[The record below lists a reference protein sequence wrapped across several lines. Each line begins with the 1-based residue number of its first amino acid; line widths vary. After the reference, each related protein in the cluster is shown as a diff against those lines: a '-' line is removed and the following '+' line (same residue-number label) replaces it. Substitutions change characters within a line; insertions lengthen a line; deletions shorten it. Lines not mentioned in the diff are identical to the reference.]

1 MIVHPSAL
9 IPTGGDVP
17 LEPCMPPTQAPIH
30 PDSSA
35 FNIESLTGGIGLQD
49 LLQIAG
55 FAPAPETK
63 VPALPAGCTRL
74 VFNESQRQTNL
85 DNNLRA
91 MPAQAVRT
99 IRKIAA
105 ATARTDITFVTTQEG
120 AISAILTEGG
130 ATRQLA
136 SVRRPHE
143 EAAALTANIDHV
155 ASGAVAVL
163 GFGMGYHV
171 EALARRY
178 KKMGVLLAFEPD
190 VALLRAVLEHVD
202 HSEWLSL
209 RNCVIVTDPDDQG
222 EITASITGAEGIFM
236 LGTRFL
242 DHPASKQRLG
252 DLAERFSA
260 TLSGALRATRTSIV
274 TTLVQVDKTMR
285 NLLGNIEA
293 YANAPGIAELAGAAL
308 NRPAIVVSAGPSLRR
323 NVDLLRDP
331 AVRSR
336 FVVIAVQTVL
346 KTLLSKGIKPDYVTA
361 LDHDS
366 ISKRFYEGLTREQ
379 VEGVTL
385 VVEPKASPAIFD
397 AFPGFIRCPGE
408 RILDNIL
415 AEGADEATTQLLTR
429 PHGELKPGATVAHLA
444 YYLARHLGCDPV
456 IFIGQDLGFT
466 DGQYYAA
473 GAAIHQVWSGELN
486 EFSTLEMLEWQRI
499 VRQRS
504 MLHKMKDHL
513 GRDCYSDEQMTTY
526 LVQFER
532 DFGDDVGRGLRVV
545 DATEGGVSKRHAST
559 LTLQQAIERYASAES
574 VALPAAHPEPAS
586 PRRRDALY
594 RRLRQVRADIW
605 RVGEISRTTAKCVQE
620 ILQHQEDQSR
630 VNRLIAQIE
639 AHAKEV
645 QKIAPGYPLVQHL
658 NQTGI
663 LNRFKADRAIELD
676 SDLAP
681 LERQRR
687 QAERDLKNVT
697 WLADASDEL
706 GSMFDGA
713 IAAIKSGR
721 RAETIQADTKRLEAA
736 IAAVGASAAKDNVH
750 AFIPVDPDVSS
761 LGHSRDLSRPV
772 AGSLNALQMTLAR
785 LARSKRLKGV
795 SLLTAHPD
803 RVRALLGDAGSR
815 FGSLDIQIVPLV
827 QNSGN
832 SRRRSVLG
840 ARAWSQACW
849 RGGIANLSIFD
860 EVFSPAAVR
869 VALERNA
876 STDGVL
882 LLGPDWCFIDPVHV
896 DQLIERFSSA
906 TEPQRIVFSPAAPGL
921 GACILER
928 PLALEFANQLRA
940 NGPLGSIG
948 TILGYLPIAPQVD
961 QIAKQSCVTV
971 EPAIRDAHIRLIAD
985 RSDRTHLLASV
996 ARRLGERWLVA
1007 GASEIAAAARAIA
1020 SSAGLLPDSIHI
1032 QLTSQRVNF
1041 PISQPL
1047 DLELLRT
1054 RLTPLRLRERD
1065 LAVTFDSGD
1074 PLLHPRFEQAVAIVR
1089 DLGASAI
1096 HIRTELLGSS
1106 DVDRLLALHPDVISI
1121 DMHADTPATYA
1132 KLRGIDAFPQVR
1144 ERVVKLLESRKTL
1157 DEGLVD
1163 QWIVPRI
1170 TRRDEVY
1177 SEIESFYDR
1186 WIMAAG
1192 AAVIDS
1198 LELPIAG
1205 HRIDPLP
1212 LPPQAAERIGSSII
1226 RVRADG
1232 SVNGAASKFFDSGL
1246 DAAA

>member
-1 MIVHPSAL
+1 MPDTQIPS
-9 IPTGGDVP
+9 
-17 LEPCMPPTQAPIH
+17 
-30 PDSSA
+30 
-35 FNIESLTGGIGLQD
+35 IESLTGGIGLQD

-55 FAPAPETK
+55 FAPTPEPKPAP
-63 VPALPAGCTRL
+63 LPPGCTRL
-74 VFNESQRQTNL
+74 FLNDEQRQTNL

-105 ATARTDITFVTTQEG
+105 TSPRTDITFVKTQEG
-120 AISAILTEGG
+120 AISAIVVEG
-130 ATRQLA
+130 ASTRQLA
-136 SVRRPHE
+136 SLRKPRE
-143 EAAALTANIDHV
+143 EAGALTVDIDPV
-155 ASGAVAVL
+155 GSGAVAVL
-163 GFGMGYHV
+163 GFAMGYHV

-190 VALLRAVLEHVD
+190 VSLLRAVLEHVD

-274 TTLVQVDKTMR
+274 TTLVQVDKTVR

-293 YANAPGIAELAGAAL
+293 YANAPGIAELAGAA
-308 NRPAIVVSAGPSLRR
+308 RDKPAIVVSAGPSLRR
-323 NVDLLRDP
+323 NIDLLRDP

-346 KTLLSKGIKPDYVTA
+346 KTLLSKGIRPDFVTA

-366 ISKRFYEGLTREQ
+366 ISKRFYEGLTSEQ

-429 PHGELKPGATVAHLA
+429 PRGELKPGATVAHLA

-456 IFIGQDLGFT
+456 IFVGQDLGFT

-486 EFSTLEMLEWQRI
+486 EFNTLEMLEWQRI

-504 MLHKMKDHL
+504 ILHKMKDHL

-532 DFGDDVGRGLRVV
+532 DFGEDVARGLRVV
-545 DATEGGVSKRHAST
+545 DATEGGVAKRHASS
-559 LTLQQAIERYASAES
+559 LTLQQAIERYAASAPI
-574 VALPAAHPEPAS
+574 ALPSATSDSPT

-594 RRLRQVRADIW
+594 RRLRQVRADVW
-605 RVGEISRTTAKCVQE
+605 RVGEISRTTAKAVQE
-620 ILQHQEDQSR
+620 ILENQEDQAR
-630 VNRLIAQIE
+630 VNRLISRIE
-639 AHAKEV
+639 SHAKEV
-645 QKIAPGYPLVQHL
+645 QQIVPGYPLVQHL

-676 SDLAP
+676 SDQSP

-713 IAAIKSGR
+713 IATIKSGR
-721 RAETIQADTKRLEAA
+721 RSGAESGMGAATGETKRLQ
-736 IAAVGASAAKDNVH
+736 AAVASITTSAPRDNVR
-750 AFIPVDPDVSS
+750 AFIHVDAEMSS
-761 LGHSRDLSRPV
+761 LGHARDLSKPV
-772 AGSLNALQMTLAR
+772 VGSLNALQMTLTR
-785 LARSKRLKGV
+785 LSRAKKLKGV
-795 SLLTAHPD
+795 TLLTSQPD
-803 RVRALLGDAGSR
+803 RVRSLLAHCAAQ
-815 FGSLDIQIVPLV
+815 FGSLDIQLV
-827 QNSGN
+827 VLPAHSGDA
-832 SRRRSVLG
+832 RRRSIAA
-840 ARAWSQACW
+840 ARAWSQPCW
-849 RGGIANLSIFD
+849 RGGIANISIFD
-860 EVFSPAAVR
+860 EVFTPTAIRAAFESGVS
-869 VALERNA
+869 A
-876 STDGVL
+876 DGVL
-882 LLGPDWCFIDPVHV
+882 LVGPDWCFIDPAHI
-896 DQLIERFSSA
+896 DQLIERFTSA
-906 TEPQRIVFSPAAPGL
+906 TEQQRIVFSPAVPGL
-921 GACILER
+921 GACILEK
-928 PLALEFANQLRA
+928 PLALEFSNQLQA

-961 QIAKQSCVTV
+961 QIAKPSCVTV
-971 EPAIRDAHIRLIAD
+971 DPTVRDAHLRLIAD
-985 RSDRTHLLASV
+985 RSDRTHLLASI
-996 ARRLGERWLVA
+996 ARRLGDRWLA
-1007 GASEIAAAARAIA
+1007 ASADEIASIAREIASGSEILADAV
-1020 SSAGLLPDSIHI
+1020 HV
-1032 QLTSQRVNF
+1032 QLTAQRSGSS
-1041 PISQPL
+1041 ISQPL
-1047 DLELLRT
+1047 DLELLRL
-1054 RLTPLRLRERD
+1054 RLMPLRLAERG
-1065 LAVTFDSGD
+1065 LAVTFDGGD
-1074 PLLHPRFEQAVAIVR
+1074 PLLHPRFEHAVAMAR
-1089 DLGASAI
+1089 DLGALAVDV
-1096 HIRTELLGSS
+1096 RTEMLAPTDLE
-1106 DVDRLLALHPDVISI
+1106 RLLQVRPDVVSV
-1121 DMHADTPATYA
+1121 DMHADRPETYA
-1132 KLRGIDAFPQVR
+1132 RVRGIDALPQVR
-1144 ERVVKLLESRKTL
+1144 DRVVKLIESRRTL
-1157 DEGLVD
+1157 DEGLVN

-1198 LELPIAG
+1198 LASPIAG

-1212 LPPQAAERIGSSII
+1212 LPVQAAQRLAGSII
-1226 RVRADG
+1226 RIRADG
-1232 SVNGAASKFFDSGL
+1232 CVEGIAPHNLESAA
-1246 DAAA
+1246 

>member
-1 MIVHPSAL
+1 
-9 IPTGGDVP
+9 
-17 LEPCMPPTQAPIH
+17 MPIQAQNQTL
-30 PDSSA
+30 
-35 FNIESLTGGIGLQD
+35 NIESLTGGAGLGD

-55 FAPAPETK
+55 FAPK
-63 VPALPAGCTRL
+63 PAGKAALLPPGCTRL
-74 VFNESQRQTNL
+74 VLSEAQRQTNL
-85 DNNLRA
+85 DNNLRS

-99 IRKIAA
+99 IRKIAS
-105 ATARTDITFVTTQEG
+105 ATPRTDITFVTTQEG

-136 SVRRPHE
+136 SVRRPRE
-143 EAAALTANIDHV
+143 EASALTAEIDPV
-155 ASGAVAVL
+155 ASGAVAIL
-163 GFGMGYHV
+163 GFGMGYHA

-242 DHPASKQRLG
+242 DHPASKPRLG
-252 DLAERFSA
+252 DLAERFSV
-260 TLSGALRATRTSIV
+260 TLGGALRATRTSIV
-274 TTLVQVDKTMR
+274 TTLVQVDKTVR
-285 NLLGNIEA
+285 NLLGNVEA
-293 YANAPGIAELAGAAL
+293 YASAPGIAELEGAAQDK
-308 NRPAIVVSAGPSLRR
+308 PAIVVSAGPSLRR
-323 NVDLLRDP
+323 NIDLLRDP

-346 KTLLSKGIKPDYVTA
+346 KTLLAKGIQPDFVTA

-397 AFPGFIRCPGE
+397 AFPGFIRCPAE

-415 AEGADEATTQLLTR
+415 AEGADDATRQLLTR
-429 PHGELKPGATVAHLA
+429 PRGELKPGATVAHLA

-456 IFIGQDLGFT
+456 IFVGQDLGFT
-466 DGQYYAA
+466 DGQYYAS

-486 EFSTLEMLEWQRI
+486 EFNTLEMLEWQRI

-504 MLHKMKDHL
+504 ILHKMKDHL

-532 DFGDDVGRGLRVV
+532 DFGEDVARGLRVI
-545 DATEGGVSKRHAST
+545 DATEGGVAKRHATT
-559 LTLQQAIERYASAES
+559 LTLRQAIERYASAQPIL
-574 VALPAAHPEPAS
+574 LPAAHAEVPS

-594 RRLRQVRADIW
+594 RRLRQVRADVW
-605 RVGEISRTTAKCVQE
+605 RVGEISRSTAKCVQE
-620 ILQHQEDQSR
+620 ILQHQQDQAR
-630 VNRLIAQIE
+630 VNRIIAQIE
-639 AHAKEV
+639 AHAKDV
-645 QKIAPGYPLVQHL
+645 QKIVPGYPLVQHL

-676 SDLAP
+676 GDLAP

-697 WLADASDEL
+697 WLADAADEL
-706 GSMFDGA
+706 GSIFDGA
-713 IAAIKSGR
+713 ITAIKSGR
-721 RAETIQADTKRLEAA
+721 RNESMSPNTQRLD
-736 IAAVGASAAKDNVH
+736 AAVAVIGGASAKDNVR
-750 AFIPVDPDVSS
+750 AFIVVDPDVSS
-761 LGHSRDLSRPV
+761 LGQARDLSKSI
-772 AGSLNALQMTLAR
+772 AGSLNALQMTLSR

-803 RVRALLGDAGSR
+803 RVRTLLGDASGL
-815 FGSLDIQIVPLV
+815 FGSLDVQIVALPHG
-827 QNSGN
+827 SGD
-832 SRRRSVLG
+832 SRRRAVGG

-860 EVFSPAAVR
+860 EVFSPTAVLA
-869 VALERNA
+869 ALEK
-876 STDGVL
+876 STDTDGVL
-882 LLGPDWCFIDPVHV
+882 LLGADWCFIDPAHI
-896 DQLIERFSSA
+896 DQLIERFSST

-928 PLALEFANQLRA
+928 PLAIEFANQLRA

-948 TILGYLPIAPQVD
+948 TILGYLPVAPQVD
-961 QIAKQSCVTV
+961 QIAKPSCVTV
-971 EPAIRDAHIRLIAD
+971 EPSIRDVHLRLIAD
-985 RSDRTHLLASV
+985 RSDRTHLLVSV
-996 ARRLGERWLVA
+996 ARRLGDRWLAA
-1007 GASEIAAAARAIA
+1007 GASEIAAAAREIV
-1020 SSAGLLPDSIHI
+1020 SSSGLLPDSVHI
-1032 QLTSQRVNF
+1032 QLTSQRTNS
-1041 PISQPL
+1041 PIAQPL
-1047 DLELLRT
+1047 DLEILRT
-1054 RLTPLRLRERD
+1054 RLVPLRIRERG
-1065 LAVTFDSGD
+1065 LAITFDAGD
-1074 PLLHPRFEQAVAIVR
+1074 PLLHPRFEQAVSIAR
-1089 DLGASAI
+1089 DLGASAV
-1096 HIRTELLGSS
+1096 HVRTELLGET
-1106 DVDRLLALHPDVISI
+1106 DVDRLLAIHPDVISI
-1121 DMHADTPATYA
+1121 DTHADTPATYA
-1132 KLRGIDAFPQVR
+1132 KVRGIDALPQVR
-1144 ERVVKLLESRKTL
+1144 DRLVKLLESRKTF

-1212 LPPQAAERIGSSII
+1212 VPPQAAQRIAASII
-1226 RVRADG
+1226 RIRADG
-1232 SVNGAASKFFDSGL
+1232 SIQSETTAQATGL

>member
-1 MIVHPSAL
+1 
-9 IPTGGDVP
+9 
-17 LEPCMPPTQAPIH
+17 MPPTQALISSPMQ
-30 PDSSA
+30 PDIQTL
-35 FNIESLTGGIGLQD
+35 NIESLTGGVGLQD

-55 FAPAPETK
+55 FAQAPAPNAA
-63 VPALPAGCTRL
+63 ALPAGCTRL
-74 VFNESQRQTNL
+74 VLSDEQKQTNL
-85 DNNLRA
+85 DNNLRS

-105 ATARTDITFVTTQEG
+105 APSRTDITFVTTQEG
-120 AISAILTEGG
+120 TISAILTEGAG
-130 ATRQLA
+130 TRQLA
-136 SVRRPHE
+136 SVRRPRE
-143 EAAALTANIDHV
+143 EAAALTADIDPV
-155 ASGAVAVL
+155 ASGAVAIL
-163 GFGMGYHV
+163 GFGMGYHA

-190 VALLRAVLEHVD
+190 VSLLRAVLEHVD
-202 HSEWLSL
+202 HSDWLSL

-252 DLAERFSA
+252 DLAERFNA

-285 NLLGNIEA
+285 NLLGNVEA
-293 YANAPGIAELAGAAL
+293 YANAPGIAELAGAAHGK
-308 NRPAIVVSAGPSLRR
+308 PAIVVSAGPSLRR
-323 NVDLLRDP
+323 NIDLLRDP
-331 AVRSR
+331 AVRGR

-346 KTLLSKGIKPDYVTA
+346 KTLLAKGIKPDFVTA

-415 AEGADEATTQLLTR
+415 AEGADDATRQLLTR
-429 PHGELKPGATVAHLA
+429 PRGELKPGATVAHLA

-456 IFIGQDLGFT
+456 IFVGQDLGFT

-486 EFSTLEMLEWQRI
+486 EFNTLEMLEWQRI

-504 MLHKMKDHL
+504 ILHKMKDHL

-532 DFGDDVGRGLRVV
+532 DFGEDVARGLRVI
-545 DATEGGVSKRHAST
+545 DATEGGVSKRHATS
-559 LTLQQAIERYASAES
+559 LTLQQAIDRYASAQP
-574 VALPAAHPEPAS
+574 VVLPSPHAEVPS

-594 RRLRQVRADIW
+594 RRLRQIRADVW
-605 RVGEISRTTAKCVQE
+605 KVGEISRATAKCVQE
-620 ILQHQEDQSR
+620 ILQHQEDQTR
-630 VNRLIAQIE
+630 VNRIIAQIE
-639 AHAKEV
+639 SHAKDV
-645 QKIAPGYPLVQHL
+645 QKIVPGYPLVQHL

-676 SDLAP
+676 GELAP
-681 LERQRR
+681 MERQRR

-697 WLADASDEL
+697 WLADASGEL
-706 GSMFDGA
+706 GGMFDGA

-721 RAETIQADTKRLEAA
+721 RTETTHADTKRLEAA
-736 IAAVGASAAKDNVH
+736 IASVGPSTAKDNVR
-750 AFIPVDPDVSS
+750 AFIVVDPDFSA
-761 LGHSRDLSRPV
+761 LGHARDLAKPI
-772 AGSLNALQMTLAR
+772 AGSSNALVMTLSR

-795 SLLTAHPD
+795 SLLTAQPE
-803 RVRALLGDAGSR
+803 RVRSLLGDAGIR
-815 FGSLDIQIVPLV
+815 LDSLDIQIVSLP
-827 QNSGN
+827 QGAGEK
-832 SRRRSVLG
+832 RRRSVLA
-840 ARAWSQACW
+840 ARAWSQSCW

-860 EVFSPAAVR
+860 EVFDPAAVR
-869 VALERNA
+869 AALELNA

-882 LLGPDWCFIDPVHV
+882 LVGPDWCFIDPVHI
-896 DQLIERFSSA
+896 DQLIERFGSP
-906 TEPQRIVFSPAAPGL
+906 TEPQRIVFAPAAPGL
-921 GACILER
+921 GACIIER
-928 PLALEFANQLRA
+928 PLAIEFANQLRA

-961 QIAKQSCVTV
+961 QIAKRSCVTV
-971 EPAIRDAHIRLIAD
+971 EPAIRDAHLRLIAD
-985 RSDRTHLLASV
+985 RADRTSLLAAV
-996 ARRLGERWLVA
+996 ARRLGDRWLTANAGEVA
-1007 GASEIAAAARAIA
+1007 SVAREISASV
-1020 SSAGLLPDSIHI
+1020 GLLPESVHI
-1032 QLTSQRVNF
+1032 QLTTQRVGS
-1041 PISQPL
+1041 PIAQPL

-1054 RLTPLRLRERD
+1054 RLAPLCLRERG
-1065 LAVTFDSGD
+1065 LAVTFDSGE
-1074 PLLHPRFEQAVAIVR
+1074 PLLHPRFEQAVTMVR
-1089 DLGASAI
+1089 ELGAAAV
-1096 HIRTELLGSS
+1096 HVRTELLGET
-1106 DVDRLLALHPDVISI
+1106 DVERLLAIRPDVISV

-1132 KLRGIDAFPQVR
+1132 RVRGIDALPQVR
-1144 ERVVKLLESRKTL
+1144 ERMVKLLEARNML

-1170 TRRDEVY
+1170 TRRDDVY

-1198 LELPIAG
+1198 LEAPIAG
-1205 HRIDPLP
+1205 HRIEPLP
-1212 LPPQAAERIGSSII
+1212 LPAHAAQRIASSILRI
-1226 RVRADG
+1226 RADG
-1232 SVNGAASKFFDSGL
+1232 STESDTSHQAGSGM

>member
-1 MIVHPSAL
+1 M
-9 IPTGGDVP
+9 
-17 LEPCMPPTQAPIH
+17 EPCMPLTDR
-30 PDSSA
+30 DSQTL
-35 FNIESLTGGIGLQD
+35 NIESLTGGVGLQD

-55 FAPAPETK
+55 FVPTPAPR
-63 VPALPAGCTRL
+63 AASLPSGCTRL
-74 VFNESQRQTNL
+74 VLSDEQRQTNL
-85 DNNLRA
+85 DNNLRS

-105 ATARTDITFVTTQEG
+105 ATSRTDITFVTTQEG
-120 AISAILTEGG
+120 AISAILTEGTG
-130 ATRQLA
+130 TRQLA
-136 SVRRPHE
+136 SVRRPRE
-143 EAAALTANIDHV
+143 EASALTADIDPV
-155 ASGAVAVL
+155 ASGAVAIL
-163 GFGMGYHV
+163 GFGMGYHA

-190 VALLRAVLEHVD
+190 VGLLRAVLEHVD
-202 HSEWLSL
+202 HSDWLSL

-242 DHPASKQRLG
+242 DHPASKHRLG
-252 DLAERFSA
+252 DLAERFNA

-293 YANAPGIAELAGAAL
+293 YANAPGIAELANAAQDK
-308 NRPAIVVSAGPSLRR
+308 PAIVVSAGPSLRR
-323 NVDLLRDP
+323 NIDLLRDP

-346 KTLLSKGIKPDYVTA
+346 KTLLAKGIKPDFVTA

-415 AEGADEATTQLLTR
+415 AEGADDATKQLLAR
-429 PHGELKPGATVAHLA
+429 PRGELKPGATVAHLA

-456 IFIGQDLGFT
+456 IFVGQDLGFT

-504 MLHKMKDHL
+504 MLHRMKDHL

-532 DFGDDVGRGLRVV
+532 DFGEDVARGLRVI
-545 DATEGGVSKRHAST
+545 DATEGGVAKRHATT
-559 LTLQQAIERYASAES
+559 LTLQQAIDRSASVGAVSLPPPHAE
-574 VALPAAHPEPAS
+574 VAS

-594 RRLRQVRADIW
+594 RRLRQVRADVW
-605 RVGEISRTTAKCVQE
+605 RVGEISRATAKCVQD
-620 ILQHQEDQSR
+620 ILQHQEDQVR
-630 VNRLIAQIE
+630 VNRIIAQIE
-639 AHAKEV
+639 AHASEV
-645 QKIAPGYPLVQHL
+645 QKIVPGYPLVQHL

-676 SDLAP
+676 GDLAP

-697 WLADASDEL
+697 WLADAADEL

-713 IAAIKSGR
+713 IAAVKSGR
-721 RAETIQADTKRLEAA
+721 RGPAEHADTRRLEAA
-736 IAAVGASAAKDNVH
+736 IAAVGPVVAKDNIH
-750 AFIPVDPDVSS
+750 AFICVDPDNSS
-761 LGHSRDLSRPV
+761 LGLARDLSKPI
-772 AGSLNALQMTLAR
+772 AGSMNALQMTLAR

-795 SLLTAHPD
+795 SLLTYHPD
-803 RVRALLGDAGSR
+803 RVKAMLGSSGAS
-815 FGSLDIQIVPLV
+815 FGSLDMRIVPLA
-827 QNSGN
+827 QGAGD

-840 ARAWSQACW
+840 ARAWSQSCW

-869 VALERNA
+869 AVLESNSNA
-876 STDGVL
+876 DGVL
-882 LLGPDWCFIDPVHV
+882 LLGPDWCFIDPLHI
-896 DQLIERFSSA
+896 DQLIARFSSA
-906 TEPQRIVFSPAAPGL
+906 TEPQRIVFSPATPGL

-928 PLALEFANQLRA
+928 SLAIEFADQLRN

-971 EPAIRDAHIRLIAD
+971 DPSVRDAHLRLIAD
-985 RSDRTHLLASV
+985 RSDRTHLIASV
-996 ARRLGERWLVA
+996 ARRLGDRWLAASA
-1007 GASEIAAAARAIA
+1007 GEIAAYAREISA
-1020 SSAGLLPDSIHI
+1020 SSGLFPDSVHI
-1032 QLTSQRVNF
+1032 QLTAQRANS
-1041 PISQPL
+1041 PIAQPL
-1047 DLELLRT
+1047 DLELLRA
-1054 RLTPLRLRERD
+1054 RLTSLRLRERG
-1065 LAVTFDSGD
+1065 LVVTFDAGE
-1074 PLLHPRFEQAVAIVR
+1074 PLLHPRFEQAVALVR
-1089 DLGASAI
+1089 DLGAAAI
-1096 HIRTELLGSS
+1096 HVRTELLGNA
-1106 DVDRLLALHPDVISI
+1106 DADRLLAIHPDVISI
-1121 DMHADTPATYA
+1121 DMHSDAAPTYA
-1132 KLRGIDAFPQVR
+1132 NVRGIDALPQVR
-1144 ERVVKLLESRKTL
+1144 DRVVKLLEARTTL

-1177 SEIESFYDR
+1177 SEIETFYDR

-1198 LELPIAG
+1198 LESPIAG
-1205 HRIDPLP
+1205 HRIEPLP
-1212 LPPQAAERIGSSII
+1212 LPAQAAERIAASIVRI
-1226 RVRADG
+1226 RSDG
-1232 SVNGAASKFFDSGL
+1232 AVDGAACQINGL

>member
-1 MIVHPSAL
+1 MIIHRSVLPQAR
-9 IPTGGDVP
+9 GGDVS
-17 LEPCMPPTQAPIH
+17 LELCMPPTKA
-30 PDSSA
+30 DSQTL
-35 FNIESLTGGIGLQD
+35 NIESLTGGIGLQD

-55 FAPAPETK
+55 FVPAP
-63 VPALPAGCTRL
+63 VPKSATLPAGCTRL
-74 VFNESQRQTNL
+74 VLSEEQRQTNL

-105 ATARTDITFVTTQEG
+105 ATSRTDITFVTTQEG
-120 AISAILTEGG
+120 AISAILTEGPG
-130 ATRQLA
+130 TRQLA
-136 SVRRPHE
+136 SVRRPRE
-143 EAAALTANIDHV
+143 EAAALTADIDPV
-155 ASGAVAVL
+155 ASGAVAIL
-163 GFGMGYHV
+163 GFGMGYHA
-171 EALARRY
+171 ETLARRY

-190 VALLRAVLEHVD
+190 VSLLRAVLEHVD
-202 HSEWLSL
+202 HSDWLSL

-252 DLAERFSA
+252 ELADRFNT

-274 TTLVQVDKTMR
+274 TTLVQVDKTLR

-293 YANAPGIAELAGAAL
+293 YANAPGIAELAGAAQDK
-308 NRPAIVVSAGPSLRR
+308 PAIVVSAGPSLRR
-323 NVDLLRDP
+323 NIDLLRDP

-346 KTLLSKGIKPDYVTA
+346 KTLLAKGIKPDFVTA

-366 ISKRFYEGLTREQ
+366 ISKRFYEGLTCEQ

-408 RILDNIL
+408 RVLDNIL
-415 AEGADEATTQLLTR
+415 AEGADDATRQLLTR
-429 PHGELKPGATVAHLA
+429 SRGELKPGATVAHLA

-456 IFIGQDLGFT
+456 IFVGQDLGFT

-486 EFSTLEMLEWQRI
+486 EFNTLEMLEWQRI

-532 DFGDDVGRGLRVV
+532 DFGEDVARGLRVI
-545 DATEGGVSKRHAST
+545 DATEGGVAKRHATT
-559 LTLQQAIERYASAES
+559 LTLRQAIDRYAAAQPFS
-574 VALPAAHPEPAS
+574 LPAAQAEVPS

-594 RRLRQVRADIW
+594 RRLRQVRADVW
-605 RVGEISRTTAKCVQE
+605 RVGEISRATAKCVQD
-620 ILQHQEDQSR
+620 ILKHQEDQSR
-630 VNRLIAQIE
+630 VNRIIAQIE
-639 AHAKEV
+639 THAKEV
-645 QKIAPGYPLVQHL
+645 QKIVPGYPLVQHL

-697 WLADASDEL
+697 WLADAADEL

-713 IAAIKSGR
+713 ISAIKSGR
-721 RAETIQADTKRLEAA
+721 RVDPMHADTNRLEAT
-736 IAAVGASAAKDNVH
+736 IASVGPITAKKNVR
-750 AFIPVDPDVSS
+750 AFIVVDPDFSA
-761 LGHSRDLSRPV
+761 LGHARDLSKPI
-772 AGSLNALQMTLAR
+772 AGPLNALQMTLSR
-785 LARSKRLKGV
+785 LACSKRLKGV
-795 SLLTAHPD
+795 SLLTAEPE
-803 RVRALLGDAGSR
+803 RVRALLGEAGAR
-815 FGSLDIQIVPLV
+815 LESLDLQIVPLPRG
-827 QNSGN
+827 SGE
-832 SRRRSVLG
+832 RRRQSVLA
-840 ARAWSQACW
+840 ARAWSQSCW

-860 EVFSPAAVR
+860 EVFNPESVR
-869 VALERNA
+869 NALEGNTTA
-876 STDGVL
+876 DGVL
-882 LLGPDWCFIDPVHV
+882 LVGPDWCFIDPVHI

-906 TEPQRIVFSPAAPGL
+906 TEPQRIVFSPGAPGL

-928 PLALEFANQLRA
+928 PLVLEFASRLRA

-948 TILGYLPIAPQVD
+948 TILGYFPIAPQAD

-971 EPAIRDAHIRLIAD
+971 DPLVRDAHLRVIAD
-985 RSDRTHLLASV
+985 RSDRTNLLASV
-996 ARRLGERWLVA
+996 ARRLGDRWLAASANEVA
-1007 GASEIAAAARAIA
+1007 SIVREIT
-1020 SSAGLLPDSIHI
+1020 SGAGLFPDSIHI
-1032 QLTSQRVNF
+1032 QLTAQRTGS
-1041 PISQPL
+1041 PIAQPL

-1054 RLTPLRLRERD
+1054 RLGALCIRERG
-1065 LAVTFDSGD
+1065 LAVAFDGGE

-1089 DLGASAI
+1089 ELGAPVV
-1096 HIRTELLGSS
+1096 HVRTELLGSS
-1106 DVDRLLALHPDVISI
+1106 DVDRLFAIRPDVISI
-1121 DMHADTPATYA
+1121 NMHADTPATYA
-1132 KLRGIDAFPQVR
+1132 KVRGIDALSQVR
-1144 ERVVKLLESRKTL
+1144 ERVVKLLESRKAL

-1186 WIMAAG
+1186 WIMGAG

-1198 LELPIAG
+1198 LPSPLAE

-1212 LPPQAAERIGSSII
+1212 LPAQAAQRIASSI
-1226 RVRADG
+1226 VRIWADG
-1232 SVNGAASKFFDSGL
+1232 SVEGESTHRGVSGL

>member
-1 MIVHPSAL
+1 M
-9 IPTGGDVP
+9 P
-17 LEPCMPPTQAPIH
+17 LEPCMPIQAENQT
-30 PDSSA
+30 
-35 FNIESLTGGIGLQD
+35 FNIESLTGGVGLGD

-55 FAPAPETK
+55 FGPKPATK
-63 VPALPAGCTRL
+63 GATSLPAGCTRL
-74 VFNESQRQTNL
+74 VLTEAQRQSNL
-85 DNNLRA
+85 DNNLSS

-105 ATARTDITFVTTQEG
+105 ATPRTDITFVTTQEG
-120 AISAILTEGG
+120 AISAILTEG
-130 ATRQLA
+130 ASTRQLA
-136 SVRRPHE
+136 SVRRPRE
-143 EAAALTANIDHV
+143 EAAALTADIDPV
-155 ASGAVAVL
+155 ASGAVAIL
-163 GFGMGYHV
+163 GFGMGYHA

-202 HSEWLSL
+202 HSDWLSL

-222 EITASITGAEGIFM
+222 EIAASITGAEGIFM

-260 TLSGALRATRTSIV
+260 TLGGALRATRTSIV

-285 NLLGNIEA
+285 NLLGNVEA
-293 YANAPGIAELAGAAL
+293 YANAPGIAELAGAAQDK
-308 NRPAIVVSAGPSLRR
+308 PAIVISAGPSLRR
-323 NVDLLRDP
+323 NIDLLRDP

-346 KTLLSKGIKPDYVTA
+346 KTLLAKGIKPDFVTA

-366 ISKRFYEGLTREQ
+366 ISKRFYEGLSREE
-379 VEGVTL
+379 VDGVTL

-397 AFPGFIRCPGE
+397 AFPGFIRCPAE
-408 RILDNIL
+408 RVLDNIL
-415 AEGADEATTQLLTR
+415 AEGADEAPKQLLTR
-429 PHGELKPGATVAHLA
+429 PRGELKPGATVAHLA

-456 IFIGQDLGFT
+456 IFVGQDLGFT

-486 EFSTLEMLEWQRI
+486 EFNTLEMLEWQRI

-504 MLHKMKDHL
+504 ILHKMKDHL

-532 DFGDDVGRGLRVV
+532 DFGEDVARGLRVI
-545 DATEGGVSKRHAST
+545 DATEGGVAKRHATT
-559 LTLQQAIERYASAES
+559 LTLRQAIERYASDQPIS
-574 VALPAAHPEPAS
+574 LPPAHPEVPS

-620 ILQHQEDQSR
+620 ILHHQEDQAR
-630 VNRLIAQIE
+630 VNRIIAQIE

-645 QKIAPGYPLVQHL
+645 QKIVPGYPLVQHL

-676 SDLAP
+676 GDLAP

-697 WLADASDEL
+697 WLADAADEL
-706 GSMFDGA
+706 GGMFDGA
-713 IAAIKSGR
+713 ITAIKSGR
-721 RAETIQADTKRLEAA
+721 RSDANHADTKRLEAA
-736 IAAVGASAAKDNVH
+736 IATVSVSSAKESVR
-750 AFIPVDPDVSS
+750 AFISVDPEFSS
-761 LGHSRDLSRPV
+761 LGHARDLSKPI
-772 AGSLNALQMTLAR
+772 AGSFNALQMTLSR

-795 SLLTAHPD
+795 SLLTSHPD
-803 RVRALLGDAGSR
+803 RVRALLGDASAP
-815 FGSLDIQIVPLV
+815 FGSLDIQIVPLA
-827 QNSGN
+827 QGSGE
-832 SRRRSVLG
+832 SRRRSILA
-840 ARAWSQACW
+840 ARAWSQSSW

-860 EVFSPAAVR
+860 EVFSPATIR
-869 VALERNA
+869 TALEHNTSA
-876 STDGVL
+876 DGVL
-882 LLGPDWCFIDPVHV
+882 LLGSDWCFIDPVHI

-921 GACILER
+921 GACILES
-928 PLALEFANQLRA
+928 PLAVEFANQLRA

-961 QIAKQSCVTV
+961 QIAKPSCVTV
-971 EPAIRDAHIRLIAD
+971 EPSVRDAHLRLIAD
-985 RSDRTHLLASV
+985 RSDRTSLLASI
-996 ARRLGERWLVA
+996 ARRLGDRWLAA
-1007 GASEIAAAARAIA
+1007 GASEIASTASEIAA
-1020 SSAGLLPDSIHI
+1020 STGLFPDSIHI
-1032 QLTSQRVNF
+1032 QLTTQRANS
-1041 PISQPL
+1041 PIAQPL

-1054 RLTPLRLRERD
+1054 RLAPLRLRERG
-1065 LAVTFDSGD
+1065 LAVTFDAGE

-1089 DLGASAI
+1089 DLGATAI
-1096 HIRTELLGSS
+1096 HVRTELLGNT
-1106 DVDRLLALHPDVISI
+1106 DIERLFAIHPDVISI
-1121 DMHADTPATYA
+1121 DMHADTPANYA
-1132 KLRGIDAFPQVR
+1132 KLRGIDALPQVR
-1144 ERVVKLLESRKTL
+1144 DRVVKLLESRRTL
-1157 DEGLVD
+1157 DEGLVE

-1198 LELPIAG
+1198 LDFPIAG

-1212 LPPQAAERIGSSII
+1212 LPPQAAQRIAASII
-1226 RVRADG
+1226 RIRADG
-1232 SVNGAASKFFDSGL
+1232 SVDGATLQGQANGL